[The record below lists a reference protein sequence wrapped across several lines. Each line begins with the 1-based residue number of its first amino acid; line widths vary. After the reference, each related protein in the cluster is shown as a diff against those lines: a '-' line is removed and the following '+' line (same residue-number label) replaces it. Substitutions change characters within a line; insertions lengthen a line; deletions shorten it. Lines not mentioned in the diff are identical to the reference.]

1 MKKEIF
7 DKLEEQLKCYA
18 PTANVIRER
27 DDEIRIEK
35 PGFSSTVLT
44 ACSDCE
50 ETINVFVG
58 SVPVLL
64 TLAVRNA
71 GLIQRKVDKNW
82 YHAILVEE
90 TE

>member
-7 DKLEEQLKCYA
+7 DKLEEQLRYYA

-27 DDEIRIEK
+27 NDEILVEK

-50 ETINVFVG
+50 ETINIFVG
-58 SVPVLL
+58 SVPVML
-64 TLAVRNA
+64 TLAIRKA
-71 GLIQRKVDKNW
+71 GLIQRKVDNNW
-82 YHAILVEE
+82 YHAVEE
-90 TE
+90 G